1 MLKEKLVFNEFGN
14 EDVASRLVFG
24 GETTGI
30 ANLNSV
36 KYQWATKSF
45 RIMQNNFWIPEKVS
59 LVEDK
64 TTLKDL
70 TKDELEAFKDTLSF
84 LIALDSMQV
93 ANLPRLEA
101 YITAPEISALFTI
114 QAYQE
119 LVHSQSYQ
127 YILQE
132 LFPNLDREA
141 IYNRWRDNPVL
152 LKRNKSIS
160 EKYQK
165 FCDSPTEDN
174 FKLALAADFAL
185 EGIYFYNGFNYF
197 YQLASRNKGVGT
209 SKIIKYIDTDEA
221 THLNFISSLI
231 REVFDFN
238 KESDKQL
245 VSDVLLEA
253 AEDEISWAKYVYG
266 DRILGIS
273 ERSSEEYIKYLTN
286 QRAKVLGLGVLYRGF
301 NKNPY
306 AHLDAEKRE
315 NFFETT
321 VTEYSQSGSVNGWDD
336 F

>member
-14 EDVASRLVFG
+14 EDVASRLVIG

-165 FCDSPTEDN
+165 FCDNPTEDN

-231 REVFDFN
+231 REVFDFS

-245 VSDVLLEA
+245 VTDVLLEA

-321 VTEYSQSGSVNGWDD
+321 VTEYSQPGSVNGWDD

>member
-14 EDVASRLVFG
+14 EDVASRLVIG

-165 FCDSPTEDN
+165 FCDNPTEDN

-245 VSDVLLEA
+245 VIDVLLEA
-253 AEDEISWAKYVYG
+253 AEDEIAWAKYVYG